1 MKKFLIRCVDR
12 ERTTLTAEPLPLQV
26 AEQQALKLEGRGRGV
41 RCEVV
46 PAFERSGRMRRSDEI
61 KADQKRRGRCE
72 TARRAV
78 LKSIERFNTRCGQKD
93 AGGYIDA
100 EAVEVT
106 PRLRGTPAL
115 PAKR

>member
-12 ERTTLTAEPLPLQV
+12 ARTTMTAEPLPLQV

-46 PAFERSGRMRRSDEI
+46 PAFERSGKMRRSDEV
-61 KADQKRRGRCE
+61 KADQKRRARCE

-78 LKSIERFNTRCGQKD
+78 LKSITRFNTRCGQQAD
-93 AGGYIDA
+93 VIDA
-100 EAVEVT
+100 EYVEVT
-106 PRLRGTPAL
+106 PRKLRSGVPAL